1 MSAAESLPEPLTGVP
16 AEPVPDAAT
25 DRRRLAAARDVITGE
40 EHQGEGNA
48 VYVVYVA
55 VIAAGAYGVPASQSL
70 FRFLDPQ
77 WMADHLSGARG
88 LVAGAVLV
96 VALLALA
103 VRAGAVRG
111 PVVPELPYLDHVAAS
126 PLDRYVVLRRWWRL
140 GLTGGLVG
148 GLLTGLVVG
157 AGLAIA
163 QVTGPVVLLPAVAL
177 GLLVGL
183 LVAGAWLHGQ
193 VHAAV
198 TVDRGRH
205 GGVHPLTGLGVFLR
219 ARPALRGLRLPALR
233 AQAARSVTIGGGVLA
248 GDLRAVRLEVA
259 SPTTRA
265 RRTRLRAHG
274 PVLTLVSR
282 DALGLRRAPG
292 TLVTGLLLSGA
303 AAYGLAHAATP
314 GVPSVVALAALLVG
328 YLGVGQWCEGLRM
341 QGDNAGTP
349 PLIGLSARTEAV
361 GHLVVP
367 TALYALTTL
376 LVDGAA
382 LRQGGVST
390 LGVAWALV
398 MVAPLLGGQLMAA
411 FRGLPPAAVFAPGR
425 GIGSTALWYAVP
437 LLAPAVVGTAVT
449 AMLTSTVLGAQAPLA
464 LVIGGYLL
472 VTWGLRR
479 VRLLTDAHRG

>member
-1 MSAAESLPEPLTGVP
+1 MSEA
-16 AEPVPDAAT
+16 DATT
-25 DRRRLAAARDVITGE
+25 DRRRLAAARRVITGE

-55 VIAAGAYGVPASQSL
+55 VIIAGAYGVPASQQL

-77 WMADHLSGARG
+77 WMADHLSGGRG
-88 LVAGAVLV
+88 LVAGLVLV

-111 PVVPELPYLDHVAAS
+111 PVVPELPYLDHVASS

-177 GLLVGL
+177 GLVIGL
-183 LVAGAWLHGQ
+183 LVTGAWLHGQ
-193 VHAAV
+193 VHAAL
-198 TVDRGRH
+198 TADRGRG
-205 GGVHPLTGLGVFLR
+205 GGVHPLAGLDVFLR
-219 ARPALRGLRLPALR
+219 GGPALRGLRLPALR
-233 AQAARSVTIGGGVLA
+233 AQSARSVTIGGGVLA

-274 PVLTLVSR
+274 PVLTLVLR
-282 DALGLRRAPG
+282 DVLGLRRAPG
-292 TLVTGLLLSGA
+292 ALVTGVVLSGT

-328 YLGVGQWCEGLRM
+328 YLGIGQWCEGLRM

-349 PLIGLSARTEAV
+349 PLIGLSARTEALA
-361 GHLVVP
+361 HLVAP
-367 TALYALTTL
+367 TALYAVTALA
-376 LVDGAA
+376 VGAA
-382 LRQGGVST
+382 ASVSGGVAA
-390 LGVAWALV
+390 LGVAWAVV

-425 GIGSTALWYAVP
+425 GIGTTALWYSVP
-437 LLAPAVVGTAVT
+437 LLSPAVVGTAVT
-449 AMLTSTVLGAQAPLA
+449 AMLTSSALRTQAPVA
-464 LVIGGYLL
+464 LVLGGYLL
-472 VTWGLRR
+472 LTWGLRR
-479 VRLLTDAHRG
+479 VRTLTDAHRS